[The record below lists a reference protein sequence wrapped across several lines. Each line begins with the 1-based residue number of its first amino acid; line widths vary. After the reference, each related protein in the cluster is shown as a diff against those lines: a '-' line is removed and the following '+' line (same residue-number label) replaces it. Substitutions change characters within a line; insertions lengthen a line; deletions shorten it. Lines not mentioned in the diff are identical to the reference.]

1 MGKDWKREVVA
12 DKRDELREKE
22 DAVDG
27 AREGTIREDFVEQN
41 PRNRKSRAVSYH
53 R

>member
-1 MGKDWKREVVA
+1 MGKDWKREAVA

-22 DAVDG
+22 DAIDG
-27 AREGTIREDFVEQN
+27 AREGTIREDSVDQN
-41 PRNRKSRAVSYH
+41 PRKSRVVSYH